1 MSPPTQRRAP
11 RRKAP
16 LVLAS
21 VSSGNGFDSSSV
33 PRQADR
39 SARATRTGVP
49 VVAAVCYLV
58 HGRRRT
64 RVVLLVA
71 CPFCQNMHEHVGT
84 AGPRKATCGRGR
96 YVVSMH
102 ALYDGRAS

>member
-21 VSSGNGFDSSSV
+21 VSSGNGFDSSGV

-39 SARATRTGVP
+39 SARATRTVP
-49 VVAAVCYLV
+49 AVAAIAYLV
-58 HGRRRT
+58 HGRRRA
-64 RVVLLVA
+64 RVVLLVT
-71 CPFCQNMHEHVGT
+71 CPFCQDMHEHVGA
-84 AGPRKATCGRGR
+84 AGPTKATCGRGR
-96 YVVSMH
+96 YLVSMH
-102 ALYDGRAS
+102 ALYEGRAS